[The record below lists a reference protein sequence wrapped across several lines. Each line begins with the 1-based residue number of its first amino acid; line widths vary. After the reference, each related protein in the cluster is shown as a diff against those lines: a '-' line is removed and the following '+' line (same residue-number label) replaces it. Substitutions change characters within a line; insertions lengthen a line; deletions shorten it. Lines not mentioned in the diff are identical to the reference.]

1 MAPPKT
7 RPERTRHPSLWS
19 VEAVRWEFRK
29 HETER
34 ERLLAET
41 GEEGPGVQLGQRIA
55 SVDVEDRE
63 FAVAIGHHLLDR
75 FSQEAAGRMS
85 LEIHIHP
92 PEKDVEDESAYR
104 VTDEVLE
111 QARKL
116 GLEGD
121 VEAQI
126 KRMAR
131 DGTPYYEHQGKPS
144 PPTIRIEG
152 RGQHRDL
159 DRLGRTAPE
168 TEQDQVALPAGGP
181 PGPGAGAA

>member
-1 MAPPKT
+1 MPSPKK
-7 RPERTRHPSLWS
+7 RLERTRHPTLWT

-29 HETER
+29 HKTEY
-34 ERLLAET
+34 ERLLAKK

-55 SVDVEDRE
+55 GADVEDRE
-63 FAVAIGHHLLDR
+63 FAIAIGRHFLDR
-75 FSQEAAGRMS
+75 FAEEAAGRMS

-92 PEKDVEDESAYR
+92 PAKDVEDESAYR

-111 QARKL
+111 QARQL

-131 DGTPYYEHQGKPS
+131 DGTPYTHPRANLRHGRFILKV
-144 PPTIRIEG
+144 EG
-152 RGQHRDL
+152 NDVTWVGLADAPRGVRQ
-159 DRLGRTAPE
+159 
-168 TEQDQVALPAGGP
+168 TE
-181 PGPGAGAA
+181 